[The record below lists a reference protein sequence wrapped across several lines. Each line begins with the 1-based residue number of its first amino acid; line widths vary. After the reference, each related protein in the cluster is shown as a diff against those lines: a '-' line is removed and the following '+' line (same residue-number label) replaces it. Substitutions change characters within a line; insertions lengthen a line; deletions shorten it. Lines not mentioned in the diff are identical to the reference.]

1 VETGPRRKDGVTRS
15 ARGTNSILRSLS
27 PRLYDGVQSKH
38 SNFWLK
44 NNFKKMQNLQ
54 KISRCLI
61 SVSDKSGIVE
71 LAQNLVARG
80 VEIIST
86 GGTCKL
92 LAEKKIPVKDISD
105 FTGFPEMMDGRVKT
119 LHPKVHGALLAVL
132 DNPEHV
138 AAAKAHDIESIDLLI
153 INLYPFV
160 ETVAKTTDE
169 EEIIENI
176 DIGGPAMVRSASKNF
191 AYKTVIT
198 DASQYQNLIAEMEKN
213 SNATSFEFRKSMA
226 AQAFKNIA
234 DYDLAISCWF
244 NQSDFSLRGN
254 LKQELRYGEN
264 SHQKAAVFSTSNS
277 GIVNAKQLQGK
288 ELSYN
293 NLNDSDAAY
302 NLVLEFQK
310 PACAII
316 KHANPCGTV
325 IGGTLL
331 EAYTRALSSDP
342 KSAFGGIVALNGK
355 IDEALATELSKMF
368 FEVIIAREIDEKAL
382 AILAEKKNLRVLI
395 ADFKTS
401 AEIQVKSISGGFLIQ
416 ELDRKNITQ
425 KDLKLVTTKAANETE
440 IEQLIF
446 AMNVCKHVKSN
457 AIIVVQDF
465 QTVGIGAGQMSRVDS
480 CEIACKK
487 ASEFFDGEKNVN
499 KASGGFLASDA
510 FFPFA
515 DNIEIAASFGIKA
528 IIAPGGSMRDEEVIA
543 KANEK
548 GIALYFVE
556 TRHFKH

>member
-1 VETGPRRKDGVTRS
+1 
-15 ARGTNSILRSLS
+15 
-27 PRLYDGVQSKH
+27 
-38 SNFWLK
+38 
-44 NNFKKMQNLQ
+44 MQNLQ
-54 KISRCLI
+54 KIKRCLI

-71 LAQNLVARG
+71 LAKSLVAQG

-86 GGTCKL
+86 GGTFKL
-92 LAEKKIPVKDISD
+92 LQQNKIAAKDISE

-132 DNPEHV
+132 DNVEHV
-138 AAAKAHDIESIDLLI
+138 KAAKDHGIESIDLLI

-160 ETVAKTTDE
+160 ETVAKTNDE

-213 SNATSFEFRKSMA
+213 SGATSFEFRKDMA
-226 AQAFKNIA
+226 AAAFRNIA
-234 DYDLAISCWF
+234 DYDLAISNWF
-244 NQSDFSLRGN
+244 NKEDFSLRGN
-254 LKQELRYGEN
+254 LKQSLRYGEN
-264 SHQKAAVFSTSNS
+264 SHQKAAVFSDSNS

-302 NLVLEFQK
+302 NLVLEFEK

-316 KHANPCGTV
+316 KHANPCGSAV
-325 IGGTLL
+325 GENLL
-331 EAYTRALSSDP
+331 EAYERALSSDP

-355 IDEALATELSKMF
+355 IDAALATELSKIF
-368 FEVIIAREIDEKAL
+368 FEVIIAKEIDEKARE
-382 AILAEKKNLRVLI
+382 ILAAKKNLRVLI
-395 ADFKTS
+395 ADFKKT
-401 AEIQVKSISGGFLIQ
+401 AGKQMKSVSGGFLTQ
-416 ELDRKNITQ
+416 DLDQKTITKN
-425 KDLKLVTTKAANETE
+425 DLKLVSKNSANETE

-446 AMNVCKHVKSN
+446 AMGVCKHVKSN
-457 AIIVVQDF
+457 GIVIVKNF
-465 QTVGIGAGQMSRVDS
+465 QTIGLGVGQTSRVDA

-487 ASEFFDGEKNVN
+487 AGEFLKNPQTE
-499 KASGGFLASDA
+499 AFLASDA

-515 DNIEIAASFGIKA
+515 DNIEIAAAAGIKA
-528 IIAPGGSMRDEEVIA
+528 IIAPGGSMRDAEVIA
-543 KANEK
+543 MANDK
-548 GIALYFVE
+548 GIALYFIE

>member
-1 VETGPRRKDGVTRS
+1 
-15 ARGTNSILRSLS
+15 
-27 PRLYDGVQSKH
+27 
-38 SNFWLK
+38 
-44 NNFKKMQNLQ
+44 MQNLQ
-54 KISRCLI
+54 KIKRCLI
-61 SVSDKSGIVE
+61 SVSDKTGIVE
-71 LAQNLVARG
+71 LSKYLVSQG

-86 GGTCKL
+86 GGTSKL
-92 LAEKKIPVKDISD
+92 LTQSGIANKDISD

-119 LHPKVHGALLAVL
+119 LHPKVHGALLAVR
-132 DNPEHV
+132 DNAEHA
-138 AAAKAHDIESIDLLI
+138 AAAKEHGIESIDLLV

-160 ETVAKTTDE
+160 ETVAKTSDA

-191 AYKTVIT
+191 GYTTVIT
-198 DASQYQNLIAEMEKN
+198 DASQYQNLIEELLKN
-213 SNATSFEFRKSMA
+213 SGATSLDFRQNMA

-234 DYDLAISCWF
+234 DYDLAISGWF

-302 NLVLEFQK
+302 NLVLEFEK

-316 KHANPCGTV
+316 KHANPCGV
-325 IGGTLL
+325 SIGENLL
-331 EAYTRALSSDP
+331 EAYKSALSSDP

-355 IDEALATELSKMF
+355 IDESLASELSKMF
-368 FEVIIAREIDEKAL
+368 FEVIIAREIDEKAQ
-382 AILAEKKNLRVLI
+382 AILAAKKNLRVLI
-395 ADFKTS
+395 ADFKKS

-416 ELDRKNITQ
+416 ELDRKNIA
-425 KDLKLVTTKAANETE
+425 KNDLKLVSTKAASESE
-440 IEQLIF
+440 IEQLVF

-457 AIIVVQDF
+457 AIVVISNF

-487 ASEFFDGEKNVN
+487 ASQFFDGEKNID
-499 KASGGFLASDA
+499 KAKGGILASDA

-515 DNIEIAASFGIKA
+515 DNIEIASSYGISA

-548 GIALYFVE
+548 GIALYFIE

>member
-1 VETGPRRKDGVTRS
+1 
-15 ARGTNSILRSLS
+15 
-27 PRLYDGVQSKH
+27 
-38 SNFWLK
+38 
-44 NNFKKMQNLQ
+44 MQNIQ
-54 KISRCLI
+54 KIKRCLI
-61 SVSDKSGIVE
+61 SVSDKSGILE
-71 LAQNLVARG
+71 LAKYLVSQG

-86 GGTCKL
+86 GGTSKL
-92 LAEKKIPVKDISD
+92 LTQNNIANKDISD

-138 AAAKAHDIESIDLLI
+138 KAAAAHEIDSIDLLI

-160 ETVAKTTDE
+160 ETVAKTSDE

-191 AYKTVIT
+191 VYKTVIT
-198 DASQYQNLIAEMEKN
+198 SCAQYENLIAEMEKN
-213 SNATSFEFRKSMA
+213 SGTTSFDFRKKLA

-234 DYDLAISCWF
+234 DYDLAISGWF

-316 KHANPCGTV
+316 KHANPCGTA
-325 IGGTLL
+325 IGETLL
-331 EAYTRALSSDP
+331 EAYNRALSSDP

-355 IDEALATELSKMF
+355 IDESLALELSKMF
-368 FEVIIAREIDEKAL
+368 FEVIIAREIDEKAQAVL
-382 AILAEKKNLRVLI
+382 AAKKNLRVLI
-395 ADFKTS
+395 ADFKKS

-416 ELDRKNITQ
+416 ELDQKNIT
-425 KDLKLVTTKAANETE
+425 KNDLKLVTKKAANETE

-487 ASEFFDGEKNVN
+487 AAEFFDGEKKID
-499 KASGGFLASDA
+499 KAKGGFLASDA

-528 IIAPGGSMRDEEVIA
+528 IVATGGSMRDEEVIA
-543 KANEK
+543 KADER
-548 GIALYFVE
+548 GIALYFIE

>member
-1 VETGPRRKDGVTRS
+1 
-15 ARGTNSILRSLS
+15 
-27 PRLYDGVQSKH
+27 
-38 SNFWLK
+38 
-44 NNFKKMQNLQ
+44 MQNLQ

-61 SVSDKSGIVE
+61 SVSDKTGIVE
-71 LAQNLVARG
+71 LAKSLAAQG

-86 GGTCKL
+86 GGTSKL
-92 LAEKKIPVKDISD
+92 LTQNNIVNKDISE

-138 AAAKAHDIESIDLLI
+138 AAAKDHGIDSIDLLI

-160 ETVAKTTDE
+160 ETVAKTSDE

-198 DASQYQNLIAEMEKN
+198 SAEQYSNLIAELKN
-213 SNATSFEFRKSMA
+213 NSGATSFEFRKNLA

-234 DYDLAISCWF
+234 DYDIAISNWF
-244 NQSDFSLRGN
+244 NKTDFCVSGN
-254 LKQELRYGEN
+254 LKQSLRYGEN
-264 SHQKAAVFSTSNS
+264 SHQKAALYATSNS
-277 GIVNAKQLQGK
+277 GIVGAKQLQGK

-302 NLVLEFQK
+302 NLILEFEK
-310 PACAII
+310 PAAAII
-316 KHANPCGTV
+316 KHANPCGTA
-325 IGGTLL
+325 IGSNLL
-331 EAYTRALSSDP
+331 EAYKRALSSDS

-368 FEVIIAREIDEKAL
+368 FEVIIAKEIDEKAL
-382 AILAEKKNLRVLI
+382 AILAAKKNLRVFI
-395 ADFKTS
+395 ADFKKTTQP
-401 AEIQVKSISGGFLIQ
+401 QVKSVSGGFLTQ
-416 ELDRKNITQ
+416 DLDQKNIT
-425 KDLKLVTTKAANETE
+425 KNDLKLVSKKSIDDVE

-446 AMNVCKHVKSN
+446 TMSVCKHVKSN
-457 AIIVVQDF
+457 AIVVTQDF
-465 QTVGIGAGQMSRVDS
+465 QTVGVGAGQMSRVDA

-487 ASEFFDGEKNVN
+487 ASEFFDGDKNVD
-499 KASGGFLASDA
+499 KARGGFLASDA

-515 DNIEIAASFGIKA
+515 DNIEIASFYGIKA

-543 KANEK
+543 KADEQ
-548 GIALYFVE
+548 GLALYFIE

>member
-1 VETGPRRKDGVTRS
+1 
-15 ARGTNSILRSLS
+15 
-27 PRLYDGVQSKH
+27 
-38 SNFWLK
+38 
-44 NNFKKMQNLQ
+44 MQNLQ
-54 KISRCLI
+54 KIKRCLI
-61 SVSDKSGIVE
+61 SVSDKSGILE
-71 LAQNLVARG
+71 LAKYLVSQG

-86 GGTCKL
+86 GGTSKL
-92 LAEKKIPVKDISD
+92 LTQNNIANKDISE

-132 DNPEHV
+132 DNIEHV
-138 AAAKAHDIESIDLLI
+138 KAAAAHQIDSIDLLI

-160 ETVAKTTDE
+160 ETVAKTSDE

-191 AYKTVIT
+191 VYKTVIT
-198 DASQYQNLIAEMEKN
+198 SSAQYENLVAEMEKN
-213 SNATSFEFRKSMA
+213 SGATSFEFRKKLA

-234 DYDLAISCWF
+234 DYDLAISGWF

-316 KHANPCGTV
+316 KHANPCGTA
-325 IGGTLL
+325 IGETLL
-331 EAYTRALSSDP
+331 EAYARALSSDP

-355 IDEALATELSKMF
+355 IDEALAFELSKMF
-368 FEVIIAREIDEKAL
+368 FEVIIAREIDEKAQAVL
-382 AILAEKKNLRVLI
+382 AAKKNLRVLI
-395 ADFKTS
+395 ADFKKS

-416 ELDRKNITQ
+416 ELDQKNIT
-425 KDLKLVTTKAANETE
+425 KNDLKLVTKKAANETE

-487 ASEFFDGEKNVN
+487 AAEFFDGEKKLD
-499 KASGGFLASDA
+499 KAKGGFLASDA

-528 IIAPGGSMRDEEVIA
+528 IVATGGSMRDEEVIA
-543 KANEK
+543 KADEK
-548 GIALYFVE
+548 GIALYFIE

>member
-1 VETGPRRKDGVTRS
+1 MANCRLKKVFKKLLKKL
-15 ARGTNSILRSLS
+15 IL
-27 PRLYDGVQSKH
+27 
-38 SNFWLK
+38 
-44 NNFKKMQNLQ
+44 KMQNLQ
-54 KISRCLI
+54 KIKRCLI
-61 SVSDKSGIVE
+61 SVSDKSGILE
-71 LAQNLVARG
+71 LAKSLVSQG

-86 GGTCKL
+86 GGTFKL
-92 LAEKKIPVKDISD
+92 LEQNKIPAKDISD

-132 DNPEHV
+132 DNAQHV
-138 AAAKAHDIESIDLLI
+138 KAAKDHGIESIDLLI

-160 ETVAKTTDE
+160 ETVAKTNDE

-198 DASQYQNLIAEMEKN
+198 SAAQYEILLAEMEKN
-213 SNATSFEFRKSMA
+213 SGATSFEFRKDMA
-226 AQAFKNIA
+226 AQAFRNIA
-234 DYDLAISCWF
+234 DYDLAISNWF
-244 NQSDFSLRGN
+244 DVMLSQSKHDVSAPSSNTCFDKLSMTSSGRMTLSGN
-254 LKQELRYGEN
+254 LKQTLRYGEN
-264 SHQKAAVFSTSNS
+264 SHQKAAVFSDSNS

-302 NLVLEFQK
+302 NLVLEFEK

-316 KHANPCGTV
+316 KHANPCGSAV
-325 IGGTLL
+325 GGNLL
-331 EAYTRALSSDP
+331 EAYERALSSDP

-355 IDEALATELSKMF
+355 IDEALAQKLSQIF
-368 FEVIIAREIDEKAL
+368 FEVIIAKEIDEKARE
-382 AILAEKKNLRVLI
+382 ILAAKKNLRVLI
-395 ADFKTS
+395 ADFKKTAS
-401 AEIQVKSISGGFLIQ
+401 SQVKSVSGGFLVQ
-416 ELDRKNITQ
+416 DLDLKNIT
-425 KDLKLVTTKAANETE
+425 KNDLKLVSKKSANETE

-446 AMNVCKHVKSN
+446 AMGVCKHVKSN
-457 AIIVVQDF
+457 GIVVVKNF
-465 QTVGIGAGQMSRVDS
+465 QTIGLGVGQTSRVDA

-487 ASEFFDGEKNVN
+487 AGEFLENPKTE
-499 KASGGFLASDA
+499 AFLASDA

-515 DNIEIAASFGIKA
+515 DNIEIAAAAGIKA
-528 IIAPGGSMRDEEVIA
+528 IIAPGGSMRDGEVID

-548 GIALYFVE
+548 GIALYFIE

>member
-1 VETGPRRKDGVTRS
+1 
-15 ARGTNSILRSLS
+15 
-27 PRLYDGVQSKH
+27 
-38 SNFWLK
+38 
-44 NNFKKMQNLQ
+44 MQNLQ
-54 KISRCLI
+54 KIKRCLI

-71 LAQNLVARG
+71 LSKFLVSQG

-86 GGTCKL
+86 GGTSKL
-92 LAEKKIPVKDISD
+92 LTQNKIANKDISD

-138 AAAKAHDIESIDLLI
+138 QAAKGHGIESVDLLI

-160 ETVAKTTDE
+160 ETVAKTSDE

-191 AYKTVIT
+191 AYKAVIT
-198 DASQYQNLIAEMEKN
+198 DVSQYQNLIAEMEKN
-213 SNATSFEFRKSMA
+213 SASTSFEFRKDMA

-234 DYDLAISCWF
+234 DYDLAISNWF
-244 NQSDFSLRGN
+244 NREDFSLRGN
-254 LKQELRYGEN
+254 LKQTLRYGEN
-264 SHQKAAVFSTSNS
+264 SHQKAAVFSDSNS

-302 NLVLEFQK
+302 NLVLEFEK

-316 KHANPCGTV
+316 KHANPCGSAV
-325 IGGTLL
+325 GSNLL
-331 EAYTRALSSDP
+331 EAFDRALSSDP

-355 IDEALATELSKMF
+355 IDEALAIELSKIF
-368 FEVIIAREIDEKAL
+368 FEVIIAKEIDEKARE
-382 AILAEKKNLRVLI
+382 ILAAKKNLRVLI
-395 ADFKTS
+395 ADFKKTT
-401 AEIQVKSISGGFLIQ
+401 AKQIKSVSGGFLTQ
-416 ELDRKNITQ
+416 DLDQKTITRN
-425 KDLKLVTTKAANETE
+425 DLKLVSTKSANETE

-446 AMNVCKHVKSN
+446 AMGVCKHVKSN
-457 AIIVVQDF
+457 GIVVVKNF
-465 QTVGIGAGQMSRVDS
+465 QTIGLGVGQTSRVDA

-487 ASEFFDGEKNVN
+487 AGEFLKNPQTE
-499 KASGGFLASDA
+499 AFLASDA

-515 DNIEIAASFGIKA
+515 DNIEIAAAAGIKA
-528 IIAPGGSMRDEEVIA
+528 IIAPGGSMRDQEVID
-543 KANEK
+543 KADEK
-548 GIALYFVE
+548 GIALYFIE

>member
-1 VETGPRRKDGVTRS
+1 
-15 ARGTNSILRSLS
+15 
-27 PRLYDGVQSKH
+27 
-38 SNFWLK
+38 
-44 NNFKKMQNLQ
+44 MQNLQ
-54 KISRCLI
+54 KIKRCLI
-61 SVSDKSGIVE
+61 SVSDKSGILE
-71 LAQNLVARG
+71 LAKYLASQG

-86 GGTCKL
+86 GGTSKL
-92 LAEKKIPVKDISD
+92 LTQNNIANKDISD

-132 DNPEHV
+132 DNVEHMK
-138 AAAKAHDIESIDLLI
+138 AAAAHEIDSIDLLI

-160 ETVAKTTDE
+160 ETVAKTSDE

-176 DIGGPAMVRSASKNF
+176 DIGGPAMVRSDSKNF
-191 AYKTVIT
+191 GYKTVIT
-198 DASQYQNLIAEMEKN
+198 SCAQYENLIAEMEKN
-213 SNATSFEFRKSMA
+213 SGATSFDFRKNLA

-234 DYDLAISCWF
+234 DYDLAISGWF

-316 KHANPCGTV
+316 KHANPCGTA
-325 IGGTLL
+325 IGETLL
-331 EAYTRALSSDP
+331 EAYNRALSSDP

-355 IDEALATELSKMF
+355 IDEALALELSKMF
-368 FEVIIAREIDEKAL
+368 FEVIIAREIDEKAQAVL
-382 AILAEKKNLRVLI
+382 AAKKNLRVLI
-395 ADFKTS
+395 ADFKKS

-416 ELDRKNITQ
+416 ELDQKNIT
-425 KDLKLVTTKAANETE
+425 KNDLKLVTKKAVNETE

-487 ASEFFDGEKNVN
+487 AAEFFDGEKKID
-499 KASGGFLASDA
+499 KAKGGFLASDA

-543 KANEK
+543 KADER
-548 GIALYFVE
+548 GIALYFIE

>member
-1 VETGPRRKDGVTRS
+1 
-15 ARGTNSILRSLS
+15 
-27 PRLYDGVQSKH
+27 
-38 SNFWLK
+38 
-44 NNFKKMQNLQ
+44 MQNLQ
-54 KISRCLI
+54 KIKRCLI

-71 LAQNLVARG
+71 LSKFLVSQG

-86 GGTCKL
+86 GGTSKL
-92 LAEKKIPVKDISD
+92 LSQNNIINKDISE

-119 LHPKVHGALLAVL
+119 LHPKVHGALLAIL
-132 DNPEHV
+132 DNQEHV
-138 AAAKAHDIESIDLLI
+138 AAANQHGIESIDLLI

-160 ETVAKTTDE
+160 ETVAKTADA

-198 DASQYQNLIAEMEKN
+198 DASQYKILIEELIRN
-213 SNATSFEFRKSMA
+213 SGATSSAFRQNMA
-226 AQAFKNIA
+226 AAAFKNIA
-234 DYDLAISCWF
+234 DYDLAISSWF
-244 NQSDFSLRGN
+244 NQSDFSMRGN

-302 NLVLEFQK
+302 NLVLEFDN

-316 KHANPCGTV
+316 KHANPCGTA
-325 IGGTLL
+325 IDKNLL
-331 EAYTRALSSDP
+331 LAYKKALASDP
-342 KSAFGGIVALNGK
+342 KSAFGGIVALNGE
-355 IDEALATELSKMF
+355 INEELALELSKMF
-368 FEVIIAREIDEKAL
+368 FEVIIAKEISEKAKE
-382 AILAEKKNLRVLI
+382 ILATKKNLRVLI
-395 ADFKTS
+395 ADFKKS

-416 ELDRKNITQ
+416 ELDRKNIC
-425 KDLKLVTTKAANETE
+425 KNDLNLVTKTAANQSE

-457 AIIVVQDF
+457 AIVVVSEF

-487 ASEFFDGEKNVN
+487 ASQFFDGEKTID
-499 KASGGFLASDA
+499 KANGGILASDA

-515 DNIEIAASFGIKA
+515 DNIDIASKYGIKA
-528 IIAPGGSMRDEEVIA
+528 IIAPKGSIRDEEVIA

-548 GIALYFVE
+548 GITLYFIE

>member
-1 VETGPRRKDGVTRS
+1 
-15 ARGTNSILRSLS
+15 
-27 PRLYDGVQSKH
+27 
-38 SNFWLK
+38 
-44 NNFKKMQNLQ
+44 MQNLQ
-54 KISRCLI
+54 KIKRCLI
-61 SVSDKSGIVE
+61 SVSNKSGIVE
-71 LAQNLVARG
+71 LAKYLAAND

-86 GGTCKL
+86 GGTSKL
-92 LAEKKIPVKDISD
+92 LTQNNIANKDISD

-132 DNPEHV
+132 DDPEHMK
-138 AAAKAHDIESIDLLI
+138 AAAEHEIDTIDLLI

-160 ETVAKTTDE
+160 ETVAKTSDE

-191 AYKTVIT
+191 GYKTVIT
-198 DASQYQNLIAEMEKN
+198 SSAQYENLLVEMKKN
-213 SNATSFEFRKSMA
+213 SGATSLDFRKKLA

-234 DYDLAISCWF
+234 DYDLAISSWF
-244 NQSDFSLRGN
+244 NQSDFALRGN

-264 SHQKAAVFSTSNS
+264 SHQKAAVFSTSYS

-316 KHANPCGTV
+316 KHANPCGTA
-325 IGGTLL
+325 IGETLL
-331 EAYTRALSSDP
+331 EAYNRALSSDP

-355 IDEALATELSKMF
+355 IDETLALELSKMF
-368 FEVIIAREIDEKAL
+368 FEVIIAREIDEKAQAVL
-382 AILAEKKNLRVLI
+382 AAKKNLRLLI
-395 ADFKTS
+395 ADFKKS

-416 ELDRKNITQ
+416 ELDQKNIT
-425 KDLKLVTTKAANETE
+425 KNDLKLVTKKAANETE

-487 ASEFFDGEKNVN
+487 AAEFFDGEKKID
-499 KASGGFLASDA
+499 KAKGGFLASDA

-543 KANEK
+543 KADEK
-548 GIALYFVE
+548 GIALYFIE